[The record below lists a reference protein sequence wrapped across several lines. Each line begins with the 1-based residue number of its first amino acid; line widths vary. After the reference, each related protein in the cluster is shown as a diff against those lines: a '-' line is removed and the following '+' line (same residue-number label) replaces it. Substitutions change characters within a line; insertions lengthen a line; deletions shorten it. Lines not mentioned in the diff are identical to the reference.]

1 MQLVLSTIAKC
12 CCKNKECQ
20 SLQTEAN
27 NQFGELQ
34 MFRRHTNSINSLFFS
49 TQLHKQKG
57 KCLKLLP
64 SPSPPPQKKR
74 FVLVDRGQRKHLG
87 WMHQLIL
94 VPHLSQVPRMVSM
107 HYRAL
112 WIYKFL
118 EITKQTLASVKLR
131 VFYVAVAPT
140 MLISSW
146 VPMAEDAFPI
156 WSLFQPLSL
165 LLLSLHAPL
174 IRNIYMTK

>member
-1 MQLVLSTIAKC
+1 
-12 CCKNKECQ
+12 
-20 SLQTEAN
+20 
-27 NQFGELQ
+27 

-146 VPMAEDAFPI
+146 VPMAEDAFSNLE
-156 WSLFQPLSL
+156 SLPALIPFITLSTCTSYTKHL
-165 LLLSLHAPL
+165 HDKIDLGSIVSSLSQ
-174 IRNIYMTK
+174 RCS